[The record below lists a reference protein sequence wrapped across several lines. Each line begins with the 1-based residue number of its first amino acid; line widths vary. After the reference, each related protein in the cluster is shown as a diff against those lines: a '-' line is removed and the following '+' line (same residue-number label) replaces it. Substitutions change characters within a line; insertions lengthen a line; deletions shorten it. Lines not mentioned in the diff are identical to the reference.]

1 MLTVWRESHGRPLGI
16 CCQSAGSPL
25 GVYSGEKGINV
36 DVGADVAR
44 AAAMLEQKKQY
55 CSHLFLEVAQTL
67 PKLLPLVDF
76 RTNDCKTTV
85 YITRKTVNYELMRLL
100 TAVRSLKMFESLTN
114 TMILLLSL
122 IRRAITI
129 LDCNFYYFS
138 CDHNFYDL
146 FTTIHSNHIIT
157 VLPMAVHYQ

>member
-1 MLTVWRESHGRPLGI
+1 MGVHWE
-16 CCQSAGSPL
+16 SAGSRLEVRWEFSGSPVGVRWESTGNQM

-44 AAAMLEQKKQY
+44 AAAMLEQKEQY

-76 RTNDCKTTV
+76 RINDCKTTV

-100 TAVRSLKMFESLTN
+100 AAVHSLKMLESLKN
-114 TMILLLSL
+114 KMIVLLSFTW
-122 IRRAITI
+122 RAITI
-129 LDCNFYYFS
+129 VDCNFY
-138 CDHNFYDL
+138 
-146 FTTIHSNHIIT
+146 
-157 VLPMAVHYQ
+157 

>member
-1 MLTVWRESHGRPLGI
+1 MG
-16 CCQSAGSPL
+16 
-25 GVYSGEKGINV
+25 KKDINI
-36 DVGADVAR
+36 DIGADCAR
-44 AAAMLEQKKQY
+44 ARSSNVRTEEALIGQGQQY
-55 CSHLFLEVAQTL
+55 CPQLFLKVAQTL
-67 PKLLPLVDF
+67 PKLLPLFDF
-76 RTNDCKTTV
+76 RINDCKTTV

-100 TAVRSLKMFESLTN
+100 TAVHSLKMFESLTN

-129 LDCNFYYFS
+129 LNCNFYYFS

>member
-1 MLTVWRESHGRPLGI
+1 M
-16 CCQSAGSPL
+16 

-36 DVGADVAR
+36 DVGADIAR
-44 AAAMLEQKKQY
+44 AAAMLEKKQY
-55 CSHLFLEVAQTL
+55 CPHLFLEVAQTL
-67 PKLLPLVDF
+67 PKLLPLFDF
-76 RTNDCKTTV
+76 RINDCKTTV

-129 LDCNFYYFS
+129 LNCNFYYFS

>member
-1 MLTVWRESHGRPLGI
+1 M
-16 CCQSAGSPL
+16 

-44 AAAMLEQKKQY
+44 AAAMLEQKEQY

-76 RTNDCKTTV
+76 RINDCKTTV

-100 TAVRSLKMFESLTN
+100 TAVHSLKMFESLTN